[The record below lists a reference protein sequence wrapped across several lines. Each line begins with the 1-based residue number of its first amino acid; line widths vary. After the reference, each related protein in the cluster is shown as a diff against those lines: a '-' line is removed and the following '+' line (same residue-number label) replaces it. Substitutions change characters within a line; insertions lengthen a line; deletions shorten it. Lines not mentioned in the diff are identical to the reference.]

1 MKKIGFIG
9 LGNMGLPM
17 SKNLVKSS
25 YTVYGVDLNKN
36 AEASFEKEGGII
48 GLSIS
53 KLAETCDVILQVYL
67 HLVLLK
73 QYILEKKDYLK
84 IVTECS
90 FNRYK
95 YCISTIKQTVRGSG
109 KRKESRLLA
118 APVSGGVIGAENRT
132 LTFMVG
138 GSKEVYEKRNL
149 SWVY

>member
-67 HLVLLK
+67 HLALLK
-73 QYILEKKDYLK
+73 QYILAKKDYLK
-84 IVTECS
+84 IVT
-90 FNRYK
+90 R
-95 YCISTIKQTVRGSG
+95 
-109 KRKESRLLA
+109 
-118 APVSGGVIGAENRT
+118 
-132 LTFMVG
+132 M
-138 GSKEVYEKRNL
+138 
-149 SWVY
+149 